1 MSKQNKK
8 GQFLSTKS
16 STNMHPHCYS
26 LEGYWSWKIFK
37 NKKYNF
43 AAQKDYWLLQSINLE
58 GFPKLKLKNQFNYFE
73 RVDILSQTLRL
84 IILHQKQLKLK
95 NKDKTKILKLI
106 QNILNYQKLGLKNI
120 KIKGGFYWG
129 RKSNGEKTSHL
140 NTWVTAFAIQALTIL
155 INKKSR
161 KVLETNPFFLV

>member
-1 MSKQNKK
+1 M
-8 GQFLSTKS
+8 
-16 STNMHPHCYS
+16 
-26 LEGYWSWKIFK
+26 
-37 NKKYNF
+37 
-43 AAQKDYWLLQSINLE
+43 D
-58 GFPKLKLKNQFNYFE
+58 GFPPRLKLKSQFNYFE